1 MKPCAV
7 LLLVLLSGTEGA
19 DSEQCTALRVLDTF
33 SKSVVQVLL
42 RRLLRCYP
50 RQRSCT

>member
-1 MKPCAV
+1 MQPCAV

-33 SKSVVQVLL
+33 QKVL
-42 RRLLRCYP
+42 
-50 RQRSCT
+50 